1 MEVLSVLLKE
11 EDLFVKVRAGVRL
24 WAAEVL

>member
-1 MEVLSVLLKE
+1 MEVLSVLVKE
-11 EDLFVKVRAGVRL
+11 EDLFVKLRSGVRL